1 MGIATAKR
9 YPALLHLIHN
19 VVLRRFVNRFSV
31 ERRSHGFWLFFL
43 EAISTFGCPA
53 LGETP
58 LPRHPLPL
66 TTVRS
71 SEVRL
76 PKHGLDKFRTG
87 GKSIRRR

>member
-1 MGIATAKR
+1 MGIANTKR
-9 YPALLHLIHN
+9 YLTLRHLIHN
-19 VVLRRFVNRFSV
+19 VVLGRFVNRSSV
-31 ERRSHGFWLFFL
+31 ERRSDGFWLFCL

-76 PKHGLDKFRTG
+76 PKHGLSNFRTG